1 MSEVDQTATP
11 APDAPGPSQS
21 TETVPSS
28 GSDSLSI
35 REASRELSGY
45 REKRDGPPKE
55 APPTEEQAASP
66 DEGIQEAAAGDES
79 NYREQDPDPADL
91 PSVEPP
97 RSWSKEEKERF
108 SQLPRETQ
116 EYLTRRETERDTAL
130 RRGQNEAATLRQ
142 TLDTEKQAVEQMRQ
156 QYEQIL
162 PALAQ
167 QLQQQQQG
175 EFADIR
181 TQQDVD
187 NLARN
192 DWQRFAMWQAH
203 QMKVQNVQQQIQANY
218 QRSQQEYATQW
229 NQFAQNEDNLFAQNT
244 PEINDPKRAGEIT
257 TNAVN
262 VLRDTG
268 FSDDDLNKLWTGQA
282 SVSLRDH
289 RLQTL
294 IYKAALYDAAK
305 AGAPAKKTAAPA
317 SRTLRPGTPAERA
330 SDAQVNL
337 DSLSKQLDA
346 RDSGLAGV
354 RNATELLIARRAARR
369 RQ

>member
-1 MSEVDQTATP
+1 MAESIDTAAP

-35 REASRELSGY
+35 REASRQLSGY
-45 REKRDGPPKE
+45 REKRDGLPTE
-55 APPTEEQAASP
+55 APPTEEEPAASP

-79 NYREQDPDPADL
+79 NYREQDPDPADNR
-91 PSVEPP
+91 PPVEPP

-142 TLDTEKQAVEQMRQ
+142 TLDGEKQAIEQMRQ

-167 QLQQQQQG
+167 QLAQQQQG
-175 EFADIR
+175 EFGDIR
-181 TQQDVD
+181 TQQDID

-203 QMKVQNVQQQIQANY
+203 QMKVQGVQQQIQANY

-229 NQFAQNEDNLFAQNT
+229 NDFARNEDNLFLAQAT
-244 PEINDPKRAGEIT
+244 EMSDPVQAQEIASK
-257 TNAVN
+257 AVET
-262 VLRDTG
+262 LRDTG
-268 FSDDDLNKLWTGQA
+268 FSDDDLNKLWSGQA

-289 RLQTL
+289 RMQLL
-294 IYKAALYDAAK
+294 IRDATRYRTAK
-305 AGAPAKKTAAPA
+305 AGAPAKKAATPP
-317 SRTLRPGTPAERA
+317 SRTLRPGSPSERA

-337 DSLSKQLDA
+337 DSLTKNLEA
-346 RDSGLAGV
+346 SGKWKDGA
-354 RNATELLIARRAARR
+354 ELLIARRAARR
-369 RQ
+369 R